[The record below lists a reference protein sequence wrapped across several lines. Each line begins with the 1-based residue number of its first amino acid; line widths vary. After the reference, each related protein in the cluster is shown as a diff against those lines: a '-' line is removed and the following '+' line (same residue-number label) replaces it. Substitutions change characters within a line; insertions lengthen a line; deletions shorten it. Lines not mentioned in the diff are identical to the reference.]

1 MSNGYIL
8 YDSIYVTVLNW
19 LNLRDGEQGAGCGGG
34 GGGGD
39 KVESWQAAAIRGSRR
54 ARVARLILHL
64 DREGRGTYTWYSH
77 TCTG

>member
-39 KVESWQAAAIRGSRR
+39 KVESWQAGQPSEAAGGPVWRWAHS
-54 ARVARLILHL
+54 A
-64 DREGRGTYTWYSH
+64 S
-77 TCTG
+77 